1 MHHLFLITYSGTH
14 PEIVTDLLKQKG
26 VSGYTCVSEA
36 CGEGTSGPRQGTR
49 AFPGNTTLF
58 FSIVSPERQEPVMGA
73 LKSQVGHMPEG
84 ERLHVSTLGVDEFF

>member
-1 MHHLFLITYSGTH
+1 MHRLFLITYSGTH
-14 PEIVTDLLKQKG
+14 PEIVPDVLKREG
-26 VSGYTCVSEA
+26 VSGYTCVHEA

-49 AFPGNTTLF
+49 VFPGKTTIF

-73 LKSQVGHMPEG
+73 LKLQAGQMPEG